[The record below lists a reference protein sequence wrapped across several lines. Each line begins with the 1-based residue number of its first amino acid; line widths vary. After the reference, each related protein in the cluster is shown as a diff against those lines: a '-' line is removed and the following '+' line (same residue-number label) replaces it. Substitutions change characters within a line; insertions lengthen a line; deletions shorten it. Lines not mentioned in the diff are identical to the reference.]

1 MRGAWR
7 SGRRATWCDG
17 DIALPARS
25 PPLSF
30 ALLIVYF
37 FLMAVVLLSLQPRAF
52 ASQPS
57 FEISLGFKMSRS
69 IVCTGQE
76 NLCCPTCCV
85 IEFQKEPDS
94 LKANLF
100 PPPSSFFFPSYF
112 DSKAITI
119 CNNNHV
125 PGAGKLVFRSDAT
138 ARADVLPT
146 VSAADGKVLKIR
158 ASNAASIRTVVVVGL
173 RSIGSVNEIRRE
185 RDGRSER
192 EGGEGVVLLMRLL
205 HAPAAS
211 LKERSRPYRFAL
223 LTAKATGRPPA
234 RLLRSPS

>member
-1 MRGAWR
+1 
-7 SGRRATWCDG
+7 
-17 DIALPARS
+17 
-25 PPLSF
+25 
-30 ALLIVYF
+30 
-37 FLMAVVLLSLQPRAF
+37 MAVVLLSLQPRAF

-185 RDGRSER
+185 RERRTER
-192 EGGEGVVLLMRLL
+192 EGGRRGSCV
-205 HAPAAS
+205 ADAITP
-211 LKERSRPYRFAL
+211 RPGSVSQRKI
-223 LTAKATGRPPA
+223 T
-234 RLLRSPS
+234 SI

>member
-1 MRGAWR
+1 
-7 SGRRATWCDG
+7 
-17 DIALPARS
+17 
-25 PPLSF
+25 
-30 ALLIVYF
+30 
-37 FLMAVVLLSLQPRAF
+37 MAVVLLSLQPRAF

-146 VSAADGKVLKIR
+146 VSA
-158 ASNAASIRTVVVVGL
+158 
-173 RSIGSVNEIRRE
+173 RE

-234 RLLRSPS
+234 ALPFLNKCNSSTSEYSTHTHNIKVCTDRPRFPTVWGISLPLSLAFVRYTQNLMSTAG